1 MESNKQEQTHSKQ
14 YEDHTNMLPTLH
26 PVVNNR
32 VVIDVNHVNHG
43 HQKRGGRR
51 QHSYYCNAIKQAK
64 NERKREI
71 LEKEREELAKH
82 MADVSWVK
90 REEIY
95 SEIYGQSLLLNN
107 DKRLLK

>member
-1 MESNKQEQTHSKQ
+1 
-14 YEDHTNMLPTLH
+14 
-26 PVVNNR
+26 
-32 VVIDVNHVNHG
+32 
-43 HQKRGGRR
+43 
-51 QHSYYCNAIKQAK
+51 
-64 NERKREI
+64 
-71 LEKEREELAKH
+71 